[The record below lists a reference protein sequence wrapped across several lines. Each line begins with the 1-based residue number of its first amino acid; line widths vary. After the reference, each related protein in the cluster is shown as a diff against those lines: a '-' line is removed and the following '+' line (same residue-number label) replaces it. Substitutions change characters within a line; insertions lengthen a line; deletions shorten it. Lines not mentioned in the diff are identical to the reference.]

1 LQQEKRVRQFIK
13 ALAIA
18 LPVAIGIFVPLSV
31 IGGGAY
37 AQVEDTGEKERRLRE
52 VISEA
57 LPASRVPEIYADV
70 RRVLREAYLPSMRDA
85 AKDGTPGTPQFDAE
99 IMQNLGKIISLLH
112 YTLRAG
118 DEAEPFLNQ
127 HRDEIIADFA
137 RLQAKYLTLPEIQA
151 LRDLLN
157 LPAMRKVFNTVY
169 ATSRLFTDYSYQEL
183 RSYYE
188 MTAWFRE
195 LKITAEN
202 NPFTQ
207 PDARAPSPELV
218 GKAQG
223 IINDFLRVSRM
234 DEIVAKVTRF
244 MKELQQTDLIP
255 QEQREEIKAGLEKF
269 EFFYNLQKS
278 MMMAVGPSALA
289 AVMNREQLEKLHL
302 LVLAPVTS
310 KSFRLIDE
318 IVREATSFSKDDIA
332 SFQKFADDTKSRGLF
347 KERSAEDKARIEAET
362 KALAEAWGERIK
374 GSLTPET
381 REGLERSI
389 QAMEE
394 ITGKEKAIEDDG
406 SDDDT
411 TAPGQQQL

>member
-1 LQQEKRVRQFIK
+1 MRRFIE

-18 LPVAIGIFVPLSV
+18 LPVALGILVPLSA

-37 AQVEDTGEKERRLRE
+37 AQTGDTREKERRLRE

-57 LPASRVPEIYADV
+57 LPASRLPEIYADV
-70 RRVLREAYLPSMRDA
+70 RRALREAYLPSMLDA
-85 AKDGTPGTPQFDAE
+85 SKGGVSGKPEFDAE
-99 IMQNLGKIISLLH
+99 LMQHIGKIISLLH
-112 YTLRAG
+112 YSLRAG

-127 HRDEIIADFA
+127 HRDEIIADIA
-137 RLQAKYLTLPEIQA
+137 RLQAQYLTLPEIQA
-151 LRDLLN
+151 LRELLDM
-157 LPAMRKVFNTVY
+157 PAMRKVFNTIY
-169 ATSRLFTDYSYQEL
+169 AASRLATDYSYQEL

-195 LKITAEN
+195 LNISTEN
-202 NPFTQ
+202 NPFTK

-218 GKAQG
+218 AKAQG

-234 DEIVAKVTRF
+234 DEMVAKVTRF
-244 MKELQQTDLIP
+244 VKEVQLQTDLIP
-255 QEQREEIKAGLEKF
+255 EAQREEIRAGLEKF

-278 MMMAVGPSALA
+278 MMLAAGPSALA

-302 LVLAPVTS
+302 LVLAPVTA

-332 SFQKFADDTKSRGLF
+332 SLQKFATSVEKRGLF
-347 KERSAEDKARIEAET
+347 KERSAEDKARLEAEA
-362 KALAEAWGERIK
+362 KALGEAWGERIK

-381 REGLERSI
+381 REGLERSLKALEAI
-389 QAMEE
+389 G
-394 ITGKEKAIEDDG
+394 GKEKAIEDDDV
-406 SDDDT
+406 DDDT
-411 TAPGQQQL
+411 PAPGQRQL